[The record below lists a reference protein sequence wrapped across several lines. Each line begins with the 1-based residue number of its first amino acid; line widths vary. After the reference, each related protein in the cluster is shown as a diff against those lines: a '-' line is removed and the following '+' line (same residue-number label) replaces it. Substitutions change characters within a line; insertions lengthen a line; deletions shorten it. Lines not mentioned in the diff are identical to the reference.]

1 MLTFDE
7 HGNAAGQQTYR
18 LSAVHGSPQPNLM
31 HSDVQA
37 HQRVNAT
44 VKPVIQ
50 FQLQIVAKQVSLRKQ
65 EQLRMA
71 PAFNRRDTNAC
82 EALAT
87 TLVFSVK
94 QSLSSYTYYVFNSR
108 DGIVCFRLCQRYAV
122 WHTDKK
128 KV

>member
-50 FQLQIVAKQVSLRKQ
+50 CQLQIVGQPPQTRAA
-65 EQLRMA
+65 E
-71 PAFNRRDTNAC
+71 
-82 EALAT
+82 
-87 TLVFSVK
+87 
-94 QSLSSYTYYVFNSR
+94 
-108 DGIVCFRLCQRYAV
+108 DGTCLQQTRYKRL
-122 WHTDKK
+122 
-128 KV
+128 